1 MNSRT
6 ANLRGAR
13 PRTARGT
20 RRRGRGRS
28 RGHVV
33 SPAPPLPHT
42 AASRPPSPNGRWGQP
57 LRGRCRD
64 AAGGTGAAPAPRCAT
79 LALGSPFP
87 GDLGLPAGLRSRA
100 AASPFRLPPLG
111 RGSSLRGD
119 AARDSP
125 RPPGREGRR
134 GKREAPSPRRRN
146 RAEAGSVS
154 PVRVRRRDPR
164 GPPCAR
170 PLRGG
175 RRLPDIVR
183 RGAAPL
189 ATWRAARCGAVRSG
203 AARHGR
209 PGGLGG
215 REGAAAAAGLAWAE
229 HL

>member
-1 MNSRT
+1 M
-6 ANLRGAR
+6 
-13 PRTARGT
+13 
-20 RRRGRGRS
+20 
-28 RGHVV
+28 
-33 SPAPPLPHT
+33 
-42 AASRPPSPNGRWGQP
+42 SRPPPRRSLTRPPRACRPLTAGGGQP
-57 LRGRCRD
+57 LGGRCRD

-119 AARDSP
+119 AARGSP

-134 GKREAPSPRRRN
+134 GEREAPSPRRRN
-146 RAEAGSVS
+146 RAEAGGVS

-183 RGAAPL
+183 RGAAPP
-189 ATWRAARCGAVRSG
+189 ATWRAARCGAEQCGEERSG
-203 AARHGR
+203 AARPAGR
-209 PGGLGG
+209 AGRAGGSSGGWRRGWPGLSTSNL
-215 REGAAAAAGLAWAE
+215 ELSAGVSS
-229 HL
+229 